1 MVCDCIMNFLNLQ
14 INIFMHHIYK
24 IMIKTSILSINV
36 KHNINIS
43 NYTQLLQI

>member
-1 MVCDCIMNFLNLQ
+1 
-14 INIFMHHIYK
+14 MHHIYK

-43 NYTQLLQI
+43 NYTQFLQIYLKHVTLNFH